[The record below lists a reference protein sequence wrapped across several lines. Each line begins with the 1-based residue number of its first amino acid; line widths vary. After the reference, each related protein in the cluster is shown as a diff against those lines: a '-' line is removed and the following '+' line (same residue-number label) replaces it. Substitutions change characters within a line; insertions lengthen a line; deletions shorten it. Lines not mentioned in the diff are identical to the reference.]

1 MDIIKKKNAVA
12 LLSVISNSFLVIV
25 KLLTGLFI
33 GSVSVISEAVHSGVD
48 VIAASFALYGVRQ
61 SGQPADNVHAFG
73 HGKFENLSGLVQALL
88 IFIASGWIVFDSITK
103 LLNPKHIEEPGVGV
117 LIMLVSSVVNA
128 LVAKSLFKVAKE
140 SDSVALK
147 ADAWHSLTDV
157 YTSIGVMA
165 GLAIILTG
173 QYLFPHLE
181 LDWVDPV
188 AAIIVAIFIFKA
200 AWDLSIESMHDLL
213 DASLPQKE
221 QEQIIAIL
229 KENYPRVIGYHN
241 LKTRKSGAIRFIEF
255 HLIVNPSMSVSE
267 SHSLHHTIEKE
278 ILCLFPKCQIMMHI
292 EPCDNRCKESCLFKC
307 FKINRAP
314 ANASELT
321 SA

>member
-1 MDIIKKKNAVA
+1 MDINKKKTAVA
-12 LLSVISNSFLVIV
+12 LLSIISNGFLVIV

-48 VIAASFALYGVRQ
+48 VIAAAFALYGVRQ
-61 SGQPADNVHAFG
+61 SGQPADNMHTFG
-73 HGKFENLSGLVQALL
+73 HGKFENLSGLAQALL
-88 IFIASGWIVFDSITK
+88 IFIASGWIIFDSIYK
-103 LLNPKHIEEPGVGV
+103 LLHPKHIEEPSIGV

-128 LVAKSLFKVAKE
+128 FVAKSLFKVAKE

-147 ADAWHSLTDV
+147 ADAWHCLTDV

-173 QYLFPHLE
+173 QYLFPNLK

-188 AAIIVAIFIFKA
+188 AAIIVALLIFKA
-200 AWDLSIESMHDLL
+200 AWDLSIESIHDLL
-213 DASLPQKE
+213 DASLPPKE
-221 QEQIIAIL
+221 QEKIIAVL
-229 KENYPRVIGYHN
+229 KANYPSVIGYHN
-241 LKTRKSGAIRFIEF
+241 LRTRKSGAERFIEF
-255 HLIVNPSMSVSE
+255 HMIVKPTMSVYE
-267 SHSLHHTIEKE
+267 SHILHHAIEKE

-292 EPCDNRCKESCLFKC
+292 EPCDNRCKENCMFNC
-307 FKINRAP
+307 FKINRTS
-314 ANASELT
+314 ANTSELT